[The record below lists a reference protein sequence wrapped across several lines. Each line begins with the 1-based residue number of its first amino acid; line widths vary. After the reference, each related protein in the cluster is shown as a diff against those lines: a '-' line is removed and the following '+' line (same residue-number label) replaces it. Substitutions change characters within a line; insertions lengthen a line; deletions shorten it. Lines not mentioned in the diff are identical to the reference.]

1 MVSKNVGPAETGRP
15 EEAPKILTKPLPQI
29 LDEIEESIKLADQ
42 AVKNAREAAEEA
54 RKAGERA
61 AREAT
66 RAATDA
72 IAKVEKT
79 SEDAMQLAELIKSAI
94 IEAASVLEKRLSGK
108 PQL

>member
-1 MVSKNVGPAETGRP
+1 MVSENVGPDEARKP

-29 LDEIEESIKLADQ
+29 LDEIEDSIKLADE

-54 RKAGERA
+54 RKAGEKA

-66 RAATDA
+66 RAANDA
-72 IAKVEKT
+72 IAKVEQT
-79 SEDAMQLAELIKSAI
+79 SENAMQLAELIKSAI

-108 PQL
+108 P